1 MKQDEEIA
9 ESFEPH
15 LKSSAPMLLD
25 DCERLQMMGI
35 LHARKPS
42 TSVSHR
48 AVIRDHAELSGLRR
62 HHRAV
67 GFLDGVSFAATISRR
82 RLFDSCRIRT
92 KLIGSCQCSSRR
104 PQMYVSGVRCGVA
117 VLTSKKCRKTFL
129 NVKLCF

>member
-1 MKQDEEIA
+1 MSDRCCGRAKGARVKQGEEMA

-48 AVIRDHAELSGLRR
+48 AAIRDHAELSGLCR
-62 HHRAV
+62 HHRAA
-67 GFLDGVSFAATISRR
+67 GFLGGG
-82 RLFDSCRIRT
+82 LFRGDNLKKTAIR
-92 KLIGSCQCSSRR
+92 
-104 PQMYVSGVRCGVA
+104 
-117 VLTSKKCRKTFL
+117 
-129 NVKLCF
+129 